1 MADTLPR
8 IDHIIIGA
16 LDIRVAA
23 KHFLDTYGLG
33 GARILCVILIEPQLL
48 I

>member
-33 GARILCVILIEPQLL
+33 GARIQYSMLIALKLL
-48 I
+48 S